1 MYLLDS
7 NAIIN
12 YLNASLPGSAMRF
25 MDKVVDTQSNI
36 SVITKMET
44 LGYNFKSEFEKNIME
59 LFISESTVYTIN
71 DDIVTQTINIRKR
84 NKIKLPD
91 SIIAATALVYGLILV
106 TRNVTD
112 FGNIDSLKIINPQDL

>member
-7 NAIIN
+7 NVIID
-12 YLNASLPGSAMRF
+12 YLNASLSESAMRF

-112 FGNIDSLKIINPQDL
+112 FVNIDSLKIINPQEL